1 MAEYE
6 IVWCFVFC
14 RFLFSFAIKKSKSQ
28 GVKNYELRK
37 YENLF

>member
-1 MAEYE
+1 MKLYGVSYPA
-6 IVWCFVFC
+6 VFY
-14 RFLFSFAIKKSKSQ
+14 FLSPYKKSKSQ

>member
-1 MAEYE
+1 MKLYGVSYSA
-6 IVWCFVFC
+6 VFY
-14 RFLFSFAIKKSKSQ
+14 FIAIQKSKSQ